1 MLDRCPT
8 CGKTIGTLMES
19 HPDKPGLVDLWRA
32 WIDGQR
38 DAMTV
43 IAVMGSLVLLALLA
57 VGAETIF
64 R

>member
-19 HPDKPGLVDLWRA
+19 HPDKPGLIEILQGGAGESTRIFV
-32 WIDGQR
+32 
-38 DAMTV
+38 T
-43 IAVMGSLVLLALLA
+43 IAVCVLFVLIV
-57 VGAETIF
+57 VGAEALF

>member
-19 HPDKPGLVDLWRA
+19 HPDKPGLIQILSGEA
-32 WIDGQR
+32 NEGQR
-38 DAMTV
+38 IVLT
-43 IAVMGSLVLLALLA
+43 IALCLLFVLA
-57 VGAETIF
+57 VVATEAIF